1 MLLLCSEGFLGVGA
15 RSIGDGRVGCS
26 LNNAGLL
33 GGPSAASTSAVDI
46 SVEL

>member
-15 RSIGDGRVGCS
+15 CIIGDGRVGCS

-33 GGPSAASTSAVDI
+33 GGPSASTSAVEM
-46 SVEL
+46 SAGL